1 MVQTLQQSPTPS
13 PTAPHSPIRI
23 LPPQWE
29 PPGPLLSCSHP
40 CSCATCCIY
49 HGALTQEVLNKYLS
63 NWRIITGCTKQVQK
77 ALNAYLLIRY
87 YLVFAYLP
95 SHIIPVILF
104 QNDNTMCILILH
116 SIQVTVVCIISFNF
130 LKNPVEYMDRKPL
143 FLFHRWDTWGRH
155 KEIVICN

>member
-1 MVQTLQQSPTPS
+1 M
-13 PTAPHSPIRI
+13 
-23 LPPQWE
+23 
-29 PPGPLLSCSHP
+29 
-40 CSCATCCIY
+40 
-49 HGALTQEVLNKYLS
+49 
-63 NWRIITGCTKQVQK
+63 GCTKQVQK

-143 FLFHRWDTWGRH
+143 FLFHRWDT
-155 KEIVICN
+155 